1 MVGLGFLFPKQGEH
15 ASARVLSATNEGG
28 QTKGENPIKLVTEGI
43 KRGNQSSNLDKYDTT
58 GDSVNGEDAI
68 DVDDNEGKL
77 AKSFDA
83 SDQASETLVSDI
95 CAS

>member
-1 MVGLGFLFPKQGEH
+1 MVGLGFLFSKPGEH

-28 QTKGENPIKLVTEGI
+28 QTKGENTIKLVTDVVNG
-43 KRGNQSSNLDKYDTT
+43 GNQSGNLEKYDTT
-58 GDSVNGEDAI
+58 GDVVNGEDAI

-83 SDQASETLVSDI
+83 SDQASETMVCDRR
-95 CAS
+95 AS